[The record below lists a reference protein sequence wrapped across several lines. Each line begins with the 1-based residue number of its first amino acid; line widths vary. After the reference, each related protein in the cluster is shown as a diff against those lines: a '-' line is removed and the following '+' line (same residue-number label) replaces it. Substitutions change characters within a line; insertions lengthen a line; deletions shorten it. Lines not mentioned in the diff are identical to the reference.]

1 MFYIKTKH
9 TFEVNTLVFIRTLA
23 FHPEC
28 TPPHRCDYDTLVVNA
43 LNASEHISDREIAAI
58 ETVKEIV
65 IRLDGAVLSAE
76 IQGDTDYAQFQIVLN
91 DSPGQR
97 VGDIVG

>member
-1 MFYIKTKH
+1 MFIIKTKH
-9 TFEVNTLVFIRTLA
+9 TFDINSGIFTRRLA

-28 TPPHRCDYDTLVVNA
+28 TPPQRPDYDTLVVNA
-43 LNASEHISDREIAAI
+43 LNASEHISDREIAAL

-65 IRLDGAVLSAE
+65 IRQDGAILSAE
-76 IQGDTDYAQFQIVLN
+76 IQGDTDYAQFQIVIN
-91 DSPGQR
+91 NSPGQH